1 MVDATNDASRNVG
14 SNRGET
20 DQRRLVRSQ
29 LREAGAD
36 VLRPTHGICPLNDA
50 HRNSQRV
57 ALRTLHSCADEIS
70 PVGPTDSKAP
80 ARSPAMA

>member
-1 MVDATNDASRNVG
+1 VVDATNDASRNVG

-29 LREAGAD
+29 LSEAGAD

-50 HRNSQRV
+50 HRNKSTCRTKDI
-57 ALRTLHSCADEIS
+57 AFLRRRDLASWPNRLQSAC
-70 PVGPTDSKAP
+70 
-80 ARSPAMA
+80 